1 MPDALDHARSVTQ
14 LFTPVKQKILSIEG
28 QYRSLDH
35 LLSSQSAAAVLLL
48 LFGLGNQILV
58 IDQPDD
64 YLDDQSLH
72 EEVLQILREQKELK
86 DQNQQ
91 LQIILTTNDATIPVM
106 GDAELVIPL
115 EARDDHT
122 HIMGQAS
129 IDDRSIQ
136 DLIKTIMK
144 GGEEAFQQRAKR
156 YGGVAPS

>member
-28 QYRSLDH
+28 QYRPLDH
-35 LLSSQSAAAVLLL
+35 LSVSQKAAAILLL
-48 LFGLGNQILV
+48 LFGLGNRILV

-64 YLDDQSLH
+64 CLDDQSLH

-91 LQIILTTNDATIPVM
+91 LQIILTTNDAIIPVM

-115 EARDDHT
+115 EARDDHA

-136 DLIKTIMK
+136 EIIKT
-144 GGEEAFQQRAKR
+144 
-156 YGGVAPS
+156 